1 MTREDWDNINSD
13 REVVNLRMEA
23 EELINN
29 REYMDEIIFES
40 ESARIKNSIEQRIQ
54 YLVEQLEK

>member
-54 YLVEQLEK
+54 YLVEQLDK